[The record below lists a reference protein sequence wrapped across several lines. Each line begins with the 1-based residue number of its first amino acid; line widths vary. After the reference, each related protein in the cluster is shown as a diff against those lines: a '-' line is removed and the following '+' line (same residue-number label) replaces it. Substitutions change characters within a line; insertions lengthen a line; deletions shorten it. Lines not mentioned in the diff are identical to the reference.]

1 MLMYRKIL
9 VTSNGEYLNELVENT
24 LNIANEEDVEVIGL
38 YVADN
43 SAPFLTPKKVKE
55 MIVEELKKKGEEVL
69 KYMEERFNSFSEYKI
84 DFRSILMEGD
94 PASEIVNVAEEED
107 VDIIVM
113 GTGKS
118 NIDKHLLGSVSEKVV
133 HASPCTILL
142 VKQEN

>member
-1 MLMYRKIL
+1 MYMKVL
-9 VTSNGEYLNELVENT
+9 VTSNGENLNEIVENT
-24 LNIANEEDVEVIGL
+24 LNIINGEDVEVIGL

-55 MIVEELKKKGEEVL
+55 MMVEELKKKGEEIL
-69 KYMEERFNSFSEYKI
+69 KYMEERFNSFREYKI
-84 DFRSILMEGD
+84 EFKSILREGD
-94 PASEIVNVAEEED
+94 PASEIVSVAEGED

-118 NIDKHLLGSVSEKVV
+118 KIDKHILGSVSEKVV

-142 VKQEN
+142 VRLR